1 MHGAL
6 GEARTASRARSSF
19 PSMGFYLS
27 LPGYAGGSAGLR
39 LGYHKLDFRAPDVM
53 QGHNVSGMEE
63 MRARYASFECG
74 RK

>member
-1 MHGAL
+1 MAVL
-6 GEARTASRARSSF
+6 GFAV
-19 PSMGFYLS
+19 
-27 LPGYAGGSAGLR
+27 
-39 LGYHKLDFRAPDVM
+39 GYHKLDCRAPDVM